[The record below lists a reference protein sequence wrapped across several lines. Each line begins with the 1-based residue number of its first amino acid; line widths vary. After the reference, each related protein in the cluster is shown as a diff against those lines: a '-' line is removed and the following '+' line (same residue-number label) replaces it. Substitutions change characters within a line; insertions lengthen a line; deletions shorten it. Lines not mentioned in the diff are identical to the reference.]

1 MLTEWARGHVDVC
14 CLKFHREYKS
24 VIGSYGVGELHSD
37 QAYQDSYTLIC
48 SLDLDENLSE
58 EALDEKN
65 AEYLE
70 TFPRR
75 PSAALVQLIHDAA
88 ERRRSCPCG
97 RESVKQPS
105 AECAAMTT
113 FGMIFVRL
121 RAS

>member
-58 EALDEKN
+58 EALDEKMRSISKP
-65 AEYLE
+65 
-70 TFPRR
+70 FR
-75 PSAALVQLIHDAA
+75 AALLLPLC
-88 ERRRSCPCG
+88 S
-97 RESVKQPS
+97 
-105 AECAAMTT
+105 
-113 FGMIFVRL
+113 
-121 RAS
+121 